1 MHLRWTR
8 SMDMRSSWW
17 ITVMVGLIGGILLML
32 AVGLA
37 TGCTQFKRDGVPVVV
52 VHQPA
57 VSAPLGKDLVVPDA
71 NLGVPVP
78 QSRPSIDSGHG
89 GLTSG
94 IITRQIA
101 QGPPS
106 VFGPIP

>member
-17 ITVMVGLIGGILLML
+17 ITVMVGLIVGILLML

-37 TGCTQFKRDGVPVVV
+37 TGVTQFKRYGVPVVV

-57 VSAPLGKDLVVPDA
+57 VS
-71 NLGVPVP
+71 
-78 QSRPSIDSGHG
+78 R
-89 GLTSG
+89 
-94 IITRQIA
+94 
-101 QGPPS
+101 
-106 VFGPIP
+106 